1 MTEHD
6 IQNAIRLKL
15 SDLGYYTER
24 INVGSGY
31 LIPKPLMDR
40 LKRSLTGELKAKLD
54 KIPYFTT
61 GAVRG
66 RSDLSAIKNG
76 RIYFIEVKT
85 ELGVA
90 SDEQLNFIE
99 QMQSRYGCKAG
110 IARSVEDAV
119 RIVADDRA

>member
-1 MTEHD
+1 MNEHD
-6 IQNAIRLKL
+6 IQSAIRLKL
-15 SDLGYYTER
+15 SELGYYMER
-24 INVGSGY
+24 INVGAGY

-61 GAVRG
+61 GAAKG

-90 SDEQLNFIE
+90 SSEQLNFIE

-119 RIVADDRA
+119 RIVTDDRA